1 MLKMVVTKAASPERK
16 NNSAERSHVYPRSA
30 FDNSIPPRPLE
41 SAFLPECGMGRDMPP
56 PCPPPTPPVVQRQ
69 TLKQAKAAYKL
80 RGLPAISD
88 REQRQIQR
96 AVELDKRAWRT
107 REQEKRKAEA
117 LKRRGEK
124 EKKEREE
131 RASVQMGSQRRCDR
145 FGYKSSQF
153 HLGAFFG
160 AGAGAGRG
168 GPRIERKC
176 ANKLESQDEDV
187 FGDDGL
193 DDELLLE
200 ALGSLQGKWQNT
212 SAKSD
217 QPCSELSV
225 PQSLRRNV
233 YSKAEPAP
241 AFEDD
246 FSSFWD
252 ALGSSTQIAREI
264 GAEDQAIENC
274 EGSLCNISVGSAEFD
289 LTAEELEELASP
301 VQIVPGTMARDRNL
315 MPPPTVPTK
324 ICPPKD
330 DELEQMAEVRA
341 VPGASRHSDASLSKI
356 SFPDFTLAELELY
369 VDDDL
374 QLTQAVPG

>member
-1 MLKMVVTKAASPERK
+1 MS
-16 NNSAERSHVYPRSA
+16 
-30 FDNSIPPRPLE
+30 
-41 SAFLPECGMGRDMPP
+41 RDMPP
-56 PCPPPTPPVVQRQ
+56 PCPPPAPPVVQRQ

-131 RASVQMGSQRRCDR
+131 RGSVQMGSQRRCDR

-160 AGAGAGRG
+160 AGAGAGAGRG
-168 GPRIERKC
+168 GPRIEQKC

-200 ALGSLQGKWQNT
+200 ALGSLQGKWQDT
-212 SAKSD
+212 SANSD
-217 QPCSELSV
+217 QPYSELSV
-225 PQSLRRNV
+225 PQSLRRTV
-233 YSKAEPAP
+233 YPKAEPAP

-264 GAEDQAIENC
+264 GAEGQAIEDY

-301 VQIVPGTMARDRNL
+301 VQTVPGKMARDRNL
-315 MPPPTVPTK
+315 MPPPTVPPK
-324 ICPPKD
+324 SRPPKV
-330 DELEQMAEVRA
+330 DEPEQKTEVR
-341 VPGASRHSDASLSKI
+341 VIPGASRHSGASLSKI